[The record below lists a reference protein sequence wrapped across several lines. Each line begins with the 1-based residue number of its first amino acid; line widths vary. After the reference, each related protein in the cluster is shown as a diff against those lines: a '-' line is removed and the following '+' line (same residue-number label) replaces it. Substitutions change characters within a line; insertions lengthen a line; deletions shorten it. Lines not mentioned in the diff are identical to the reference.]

1 MNKQY
6 TVSGVG
12 VCLGMQPGCEA
23 LAESIITAAPIAGKV
38 LPNALELAV
47 QEAMQF
53 TAVKNIPVLT
63 NCALEPS
70 QLKALNLG
78 AQQVCTGLSQMLQ
91 AAQDNAL
98 LLQKQEN
105 GWLAIALTREDVGY
119 AQVDITEDSAA
130 AEDKDDFLNFLISA
144 MEIRYALR
152 LGKENVRYRFWDS
165 MEPRSKGLSCAGRSL
180 LFTEP
185 KCLATRV
192 YESKKYLL
200 CVVFETVEEAT
211 RKLAA
216 LKQLARGGM
225 ENAMTQ
231 QLKTLQQ
238 RSKTSN
244 TVVLLAENADA
255 LDAEIDAFLRNS
267 ARIMEPGFTWKS
279 KNGSCYIC
287 RSCAEPKIVFMNS
300 PGGMLN
306 AKSFYNFFF
315 KHYGA
320 IKEASRFQTDR
331 RLTGESDQFLSRTL
345 FETVVN
351 FTVISLLS
359 ELGIE
364 SDIRSGACQG
374 ELSMEFLH
382 MRDKDGTDNVIGKCL
397 EKIAAPL
404 EVAMCGDKKPL
415 EMYLNRQIDKFTKYY
430 LKCPVE
436 KVRAA
441 AQKYDGVFIWIIG
454 SVEDVIV
461 AGEKAACLRL
471 IDELGCLGT
480 EMGDPLYIH
489 TPIMEAYRKEI
500 RQGLLDSGLY
510 FDVDNLPFKLFST
523 HYLKYMTSEPEM
535 LADNMTELIIGE
547 VDYSKAVQA
556 LYQEGGRV
564 FIDLSTMQLC
574 GGWARNTL
582 KNHPDAG
589 VMSIYSGN
597 NGAADLLNFA
607 VTMLAGNVTFDFGK
621 ILSKLSF
628 PKDAPVAKTPE
639 QPVAVQQK
647 NEVKPMAT
655 QPMPQAAAGDASS
668 ALQQYIANQLALNQK
683 AYEMYLEAEEKLF
696 GQIMAA
702 HAGKQP
708 AQVSAAPAVSA
719 AAPKK
724 NYLWDRQQVITM
736 TDTSMAAVLGEK
748 YKEVDQYP
756 IRARM
761 PLPPFL
767 FVSRIVSIDAE
778 FGVMRPSSI
787 VAEYDLDEDCVFRTG
802 DTHVSP
808 LIGSE
813 ASHIAI
819 FLIAYMGLDAISKG
833 TLSYRAIDSS
843 QVTYSERPFR
853 VGDTMRTVLKINRF
867 VQNGSTTLLFF
878 SFETYNGDELIAI
891 TEATGGFFTKADL
904 SSNKGIISPKKPL
917 TKLAPA
923 EFPHLSDLTAT
934 TYGEAQLA
942 AFYKGDYEACFG
954 KIQKPTLKETY
965 YMPHD
970 LKMVD
975 RVTNIDYNGGM
986 YGRGIIC
993 GEKQITPDM
1002 WPFKAHFKNDPVFPA
1017 IIMTDGVTQ
1026 LGMFLFLHSGLLSK
1040 FKNTT
1045 VTSIKGHKI
1054 NSKFRGQAR
1063 HGYSTLSYEVHIKD
1077 VVETENSIAVYF
1089 DAKILNDGLQI
1100 IQVESYALKIVGEP
1114 N

>member
-1 MNKQY
+1 MKKY
-6 TVSGVG
+6 MVSGIG
-12 VCLGMQPGCEA
+12 ACLGTQSGCEA
-23 LAESIITAAPIAGKV
+23 LADSIITAASMGSKV
-38 LPNALELAV
+38 LPDALELAV
-47 QEAMQF
+47 KEAMQF
-53 TAVKNIPVLT
+53 TAIENLPVLT
-63 NCALEPS
+63 DSALEQS
-70 QLKALNLG
+70 RLARFQLG
-78 AQQVCTGLSQMLQ
+78 SQQVCGNFSEMLQ
-91 AAQDNAL
+91 KAQDNAL
-98 LLQKQEN
+98 LLSKQEN
-105 GWLAIALTREDVGY
+105 GWLAIALTQQDTGF
-119 AQVDITEDSAA
+119 AQVEIREGDGASCGP
-130 AEDKDDFLNFLISA
+130 DDFLNFLLSA

-165 MEPRSKGLSCAGRSL
+165 KEERSKELDCAGCKVR
-180 LFTEP
+180 FTEP
-185 KCLATRV
+185 RCFARRV

-200 CVVFETVEEAT
+200 PVVFETAEEAKQ
-211 RKLAA
+211 KLQA
-216 LKQLARGGM
+216 LKHTARGGM
-225 ENAMTQ
+225 AAAMAQ
-231 QLKTLQQ
+231 QIKSLEQ

-244 TVVLLAENADA
+244 TIVLVAENAEM
-255 LDAEIDAFLRNS
+255 LDDEIHDILRQYD
-267 ARIMEPGFTWKS
+267 RLTQPGFTWQS
-279 KNGSCYIC
+279 KNGSRYVC
-287 RSCAEPKIVFMNS
+287 RSCADPKIVFMNS

-306 AKSFYNFFF
+306 AKSFYRFFF
-315 KHYGA
+315 QYYGA
-320 IKEASRFQTDR
+320 LNEASRFETDR

-359 ELGIE
+359 ALGIE

-374 ELSMEFLH
+374 ELSMDFLH
-382 MRDKDGTDNVIGKCL
+382 MRDAEGTDNVIGKCL

-404 EVAMCGDKKPL
+404 EIAMCGDKKPL
-415 EMYLNRQIDKFTKYY
+415 EAYLGREVDQFTKYY

-436 KVRAA
+436 KLRAA
-441 AQKYDGVFIWIIG
+441 ASKYDSIFIWIIG

-471 IDELGCLGT
+471 INELGCMAT

-489 TPIMEAYRKEI
+489 TPIMEAYRQDI
-500 RQGLLDSGLY
+500 RQGLLDSGMY
-510 FDVDNLPFKLFST
+510 FDVDDLPFKLFST
-523 HYLKYMTSEPEM
+523 YYLKYMTSQPEM
-535 LADNMTELIIGE
+535 LADNMTELIVGE

-556 LYQEGGRV
+556 LYDEGGRV

-574 GGWARNTL
+574 GGWARVTL
-582 KNHPDAG
+582 KNRPDAS
-589 VMSIYSGN
+589 VMSIYSGKD
-597 NGAADLLNFA
+597 GAADLLSFA
-607 VTMLAGNVTFDFGK
+607 VTMLAGNVKFDFSK
-621 ILSKLSF
+621 IYSMLSF
-628 PKDAPVAKTPE
+628 VQDAPQEMTTKKAETVLRE
-639 QPVAVQQK
+639 
-647 NEVKPMAT
+647 NEVKSMANDTVQKNITASAAVST
-655 QPMPQAAAGDASS
+655 QQ
-668 ALQQYIANQLALNQK
+668 ALQQYIANQLALNQR
-683 AYEMYLEAEEKLF
+683 AYKLYLDAEDKLF
-696 GQIMAA
+696 AQIMAA
-702 HAGKQP
+702 QAASKP
-708 AQVSAAPAVSA
+708 AEV
-719 AAPKK
+719 PKK
-724 NYLWDRQQVITM
+724 NYLWDRAQVITM

-787 VAEYDLDEDCVFRTG
+787 VAEYDLDEDCVFRIG
-802 DTHVSP
+802 ESYVSP

-878 SFETYNGDELIAI
+878 TFETYNGDELIAI

-904 SSNKGIISPKKPL
+904 ASNKGIISPKMSLKKVQPV
-917 TKLAPA
+917 

-934 TYGEAQLA
+934 SYGKEQLT
-942 AFYKGDYEACFG
+942 AFYNGDYDACFG
-954 KIQKPTLKETY
+954 KIPKPTLKETY

-975 RVTNIDYNGGM
+975 RVTEIDYNGGM

-1017 IIMTDGVTQ
+1017 IIMTDAVTQ

-1040 FKNTT
+1040 YNNCT
-1045 VTSIKGHKI
+1045 VTSIKGNKI
-1054 NSKFRGQAR
+1054 DSKFRGQAR
-1063 HGYSTLSYEVHIKD
+1063 HGYSTLRYEVHIRE
-1077 VVETENSIAVYF
+1077 VVQTENSIAVYF

-1100 IQVESYALKIVGEP
+1100 IQVNNYALKIVGEP

>member
-6 TVSGVG
+6 TVSGIG
-12 VCLGMQPGCEA
+12 VCLGLQPGCEA
-23 LAESIITAAPIAGKV
+23 LAESIITASPIAGKV

-53 TAVKNIPVLT
+53 TAVRSIPVLT
-63 NCALEPS
+63 DCALEPS
-70 QLKALNLG
+70 QLKGLNLG
-78 AQQVCTGLSQMLQ
+78 AQQVCADLGQMLQ
-91 AAQDNAL
+91 AAQTDAL
-98 LLQKQEN
+98 LLHKQEN

-119 AQVDITEDSAA
+119 AQVDITEYSAA
-130 AEDKDDFLNFLISA
+130 PCGEEDFLNFLISA

-165 MEPRSKGLSCAGRSL
+165 MEQRSKRLSCAGRSL

-185 KCLATRV
+185 KCLASRV

-200 CVVFETVEEAT
+200 PVVFETADDAAQ
-211 RKLAA
+211 KLAA
-216 LKQLARGGM
+216 LKQSAHGGM
-225 ENAMTQ
+225 EKAMLRQ
-231 QLKTLQQ
+231 IQALGQ

-244 TVVLLAENADA
+244 TVVLLAENADV
-255 LDAEIDAFLRNS
+255 LDAEIDAFLSNS
-267 ARIMEPGFTWKS
+267 SRLLEPGFTWKS

-404 EVAMCGDKKPL
+404 EIAMCGDKKPL
-415 EMYLNRQIDKFTKYY
+415 EMYLNRPVEKFTKYY

-436 KVRAA
+436 KVRTA
-441 AQKYDGVFIWIIG
+441 AQKYDSVFIWIIG

-461 AGEKAACLRL
+461 AGEQAACLRL
-471 IDELGCLGT
+471 IDELSCLGT

-500 RQGLLDSGLY
+500 RQGLLDTGLY
-510 FDVDNLPFKLFST
+510 FDVDDLPFKLFST
-523 HYLKYMTSEPEM
+523 HYLRYMTSEPQM

-597 NGAADLLNFA
+597 DGATDLLNFA
-607 VTMLAGNVTFDFGK
+607 VTMLAGNVTFDFSK

-628 PKDAPVAKTPE
+628 PKEAPVAKAPE
-639 QPVAVQQK
+639 KPAPVQQK
-647 NEVKPMAT
+647 KEVKPMAT
-655 QPMPQAAAGDASS
+655 QIMPQAPTAPLIGDASS
-668 ALQQYIANQLALNQK
+668 ALQQYIANQLAMNQR
-683 AYEMYLEAEEKLF
+683 AYELYLDAEDKLF
-696 GQIMAA
+696 NQIIAA
-702 HAGKQP
+702 QAGKQP
-708 AQVSAAPAVSA
+708 VEASPT
-719 AAPKK
+719 APKK

-778 FGVMRPSSI
+778 FGVLRPSSI
-787 VAEYDLDEDCVFRTG
+787 VAEYDVDEDCVFRTG

-878 SFETYNGDELIAI
+878 NFETYNGDELIAI

-904 SSNKGIISPKKPL
+904 ASNKGIISPKNPRKKPE
-917 TKLAPA
+917 PM

-934 TYGEAQLA
+934 SYGEAQLA

-1040 FKNTT
+1040 FKSTT

-1077 VVETENSIAVYF
+1077 VVQTENSIAVYF

-1100 IQVESYALKIVGEP
+1100 IQVDSYALKITGETD
-1114 N
+1114 

>member
-1 MNKQY
+1 MKKQY
-6 TVSGVG
+6 TVSGIG
-12 VCLGMQPGCEA
+12 VCLGMQSGCEA
-23 LAESIITAAPIAGKV
+23 LAESIITAAPIANKV

-53 TAVKNIPVLT
+53 SAVQNIPVLT
-63 NCALEPS
+63 DAALEKS
-70 QLKALNLG
+70 QLTRLNLG
-78 AQQVCTGLSQMLQ
+78 AQQICGDIAQMLE
-91 AAQDNAL
+91 AVGSNAL
-98 LLQKQEN
+98 LLSKQEN
-105 GWLAIALTREDVGY
+105 GWLAITLTQEDVGF
-119 AQVDITEDSAA
+119 ARVEVTEESGSPCGT
-130 AEDKDDFLNFLISA
+130 DDFLNFLLSA

-165 MEPRSKGLSCAGRSL
+165 KEARSKVLACAGRTL

-185 KCLATRV
+185 KCLASRV

-200 CVVFETVEEAT
+200 PVVFETAEEAKQ
-211 RKLAA
+211 KLTAV
-216 LKQLARGGM
+216 KQLAHSSM
-225 ENAMTQ
+225 AAAMAQ
-231 QLKTLQQ
+231 QVQTLAQ
-238 RSKTSN
+238 RTKTSN
-244 TVVLLAENADA
+244 TIVLLAENAKA
-255 LDAEIDAFLRNS
+255 LDAEIDEIMSKSDRL
-267 ARIMEPGFTWKS
+267 MEPGFTWKS

-287 RSCAEPKIVFMNS
+287 RSCADPKIVFMNS

-315 KHYGA
+315 KYYGA
-320 IKEASRFQTDR
+320 IKEASRFETDR
-331 RLTGESDQFLSRTL
+331 RLTGEGEHFLSRTL

-351 FTVISLLS
+351 YTVISLLS

-397 EKIAAPL
+397 EKIAAPIEL
-404 EVAMCGDKKPL
+404 AMRGDKQPL
-415 EMYLNRQIDKFTKYY
+415 EAYLNRQVDQFTKYY

-441 AQKYDGVFIWIIG
+441 AQKYDSVFIWIIG
-454 SVEDVIV
+454 SVEDVII

-510 FDVDNLPFKLFST
+510 FDVDDLPFKLFST

-574 GGWARNTL
+574 GRWAKETL
-582 KNHPDAG
+582 KKCPDAG

-597 NGAADLLNFA
+597 DGAVDLLNFA
-607 VTMLAGNVTFDFGK
+607 VTMLAGNVSFDFGK
-621 ILSKLSF
+621 IYSKLSF
-628 PKDAPVAKTPE
+628 PKEKA
-639 QPVAVQQK
+639 AVQQK

-655 QPMPQAAAGDASS
+655 QPLPQAPLTG
-668 ALQQYIANQLALNQK
+668 ALQQYIANQLTMNQK
-683 AYEMYLEAEEKLF
+683 AFEIYLDAQDKLF

-702 HAGKQP
+702 HTGNKP
-708 AQVSAAPAVSA
+708 AEAPA

-904 SSNKGIISPKKPL
+904 SSNKGIISPKKPML
-917 TKLAPA
+917 KLEPK

-934 TYGEAQLA
+934 SYDKDQLT
-942 AFYKGDYEACFG
+942 AFYNGNYEACFG
-954 KIQKPTLKETY
+954 KIRKPTLKETY

-993 GEKQITPDM
+993 GDKQITPDM

-1063 HGYSTLSYEVHIKD
+1063 HGYSTLSYEVHIKE
-1077 VVETENSIAVYF
+1077 VVQTENSIAVYF

-1100 IQVESYALKIVGEP
+1100 IQVESYALKITGDP